1 MTLPILYYQT
11 MNKYQ
16 YTLDGVDYDVEI
28 ISVEN
33 NIAEVKVNDKTFNVK
48 VKDHIKPTRPQRVH
62 LNAPQTANDD
72 ASVYRSEKVSADTLN
87 LEGEKVYAPLPG
99 TVTEIRVNVGD
110 SVKAGQTVIVLEAM
124 KMQNNIECDVPGR
137 VSAILV
143 KPGDTVMEGA
153 ALLTIKA

>member
-1 MTLPILYYQT
+1 

-16 YTLDGVDYDVEI
+16 YNLDGVDYDVEI

-33 NIAEVKVNDKTFNVK
+33 NVAEVKVNDKVFKVK
-48 VKDHIKPTRPQRVH
+48 VKENIKPTRPQRVH
-62 LNAPQTANDD
+62 LNVPAAKNDD
-72 ASVYRSEKVSADTLN
+72 AGVYKSEAVSVADTTN

-110 SVKAGQTVIVLEAM
+110 NVKAGQTVIVLEAM
-124 KMQNNIECDVPGR
+124 KMQNNIECDVDGR
-137 VSAILV
+137 ISAILV

-153 ALLTIKA
+153 ALISIS

>member
-1 MTLPILYYQT
+1 

-28 ISVEN
+28 TSVEN
-33 NIAEVKVNDKTFNVK
+33 DIAEVTVNGKSFTVK
-48 VKDHIKPTRPQRVH
+48 LKEHLKPTRPQRVQV
-62 LNAPQTANDD
+62 NAPKVNNDD
-72 ASVYRSEKVSADTLN
+72 AGVYKSETVTATDAAN
-87 LEGEKVYAPLPG
+87 LDGEKVYAPLPG

-124 KMQNNIECDVPGR
+124 KMQNNIECDVNGK
-137 VSAILV
+137 VAAILV

-153 ALLTIKA
+153 ALITIK

>member
-1 MTLPILYYQT
+1 

-62 LNAPQTANDD
+62 LTAPQTANDD
-72 ASVYRSEKVSADTLN
+72 ASVYKSEKVSTDTLN